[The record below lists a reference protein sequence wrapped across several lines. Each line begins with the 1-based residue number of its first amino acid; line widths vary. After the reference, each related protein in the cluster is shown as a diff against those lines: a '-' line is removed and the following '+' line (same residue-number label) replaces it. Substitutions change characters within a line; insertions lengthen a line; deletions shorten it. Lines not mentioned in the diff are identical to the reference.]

1 MKRQL
6 VSLTSVLIVSVM
18 LLSACSGVTSALSS
32 AVSQFN
38 SAQSASQ
45 STAVIPST
53 SGSVASTNSS
63 SSNATNNTLP
73 AQTVAGSDLLSAYES
88 TLESI
93 YTTVNPQVVNI
104 TVLTQATSSNFQT
117 FPGFNNN
124 QQNQNQVS
132 EALGS
137 GFIWDTKGDIVT
149 NNHVVDGAT
158 KIEVT
163 FSDGTTYPAKI
174 VGQDPYSDLAVI
186 NVSGVSSDLLKPVTL
201 ADSTQIKVGEIA
213 VAIGNPYGFS
223 GSMTVGTVSGL
234 GRDIP
239 NDMSNQTTTTSAS
252 YSIPDIIQ
260 TDAAINPGNSGG
272 VLVNDQGQVIGVTYS
287 LESSSGSNSGI
298 GFAIPSEIVTK
309 VVPSLISSGSFQHP
323 YLGISGM
330 DMTPDIAQAMNLP
343 SNTRGALVEEVTP
356 GGPSDNAGLKASST
370 TVTINGVQ
378 GTVGGDIITAI
389 DGHSITSMS
398 DLISYLAINAQVGQT
413 VTLTILRSGQTQ
425 SVKVTL
431 GSRPSQ

>member
-1 MKRQL
+1 MKKHL
-6 VSLTSVLIVSVM
+6 VSLTSVLIISVM
-18 LLSACSGVTSALSS
+18 LLSACSGVGVALSN
-32 AVSQFN
+32 AASQFN
-38 SAQSASQ
+38 STQP
-45 STAVIPST
+45 TATSPST
-53 SGSVASTNSS
+53 SGSVASTSATAANTT
-63 SSNATNNTLP
+63 SNTPP
-73 AQTVAGSDLLSAYES
+73 AQITANSGLLAAYES

-104 TVLTQATSSNFQT
+104 TVMSTSSGNNLPS

-124 QQNQNQVS
+124 NQNQNQVS

-149 NNHVVDGAT
+149 NNHVVDGAS

-163 FSDGTTYPAKI
+163 FSDGTSVPATI

-186 NVSGVSSDLLKPVTL
+186 KVSGVSADLLKPVTM
-201 ADSTQIKVGEIA
+201 ADSTQVKVGEIA
-213 VAIGNPYGFS
+213 IAIGNPYGFS
-223 GSMTVGTVSGL
+223 GSMSVGTVSGL

-239 NDMSNQTTTTSAS
+239 NDSSTNSTTGAS

-298 GFAIPSEIVTK
+298 GFAIPAEIVNK
-309 VVPSLISSGSFQHP
+309 VVPSLISSGSYSHP
-323 YLGISGM
+323 YLGISGT
-330 DMTPDIAQAMNLP
+330 DVTPDIAQAMNLP
-343 SNTRGALVEEVTP
+343 TTTRGALVVQVTS
-356 GGPSDNAGLKASST
+356 GGPADKAGLKASST
-370 TVTINGVQ
+370 VVTINGVQ
-378 GTVGGDIITAI
+378 GMVGGDIITAI
-389 DGHSITSMS
+389 DGNTITSMS
-398 DLISYLAINAQVGQT
+398 DLIGYLAINTQVGQT
-413 VTLTILRSGQTQ
+413 VSLTILRNGQTQ
-425 SVKVTL
+425 TVQLTL